1 MNRLILNHWF
11 DSVLSKLLK
20 EYGFHSEKT
29 IQSLDRCCSLARV
42 SNRCA
47 ASMIIL
53 ADFQT
58 YRISSDQPLHPDA
71 VQQIFD
77 LSHILKEMEPEF
89 GSCFHKEKFFT
100 ASSLWDQIRDFK
112 FFSWAELN
120 AEDGTALGWLCLLDR
135 SERKNSKIELLSIQ
149 TLAEMLMEE
158 LFLRKELIK
167 SERIQNEIIQLAAHD
182 LKNPLA
188 GIIGISDHIL
198 YQQENT
204 EELGQIADLIKD
216 SSKRMLH
223 ILEDILKSG
232 FLDSGRIKLKVS
244 PSNFNEIVLQAIRG
258 NQASAQQKS
267 QVLKIE
273 QGEEAFALV
282 DRHRMLEILDNLI
295 SNAVKYAPKGA
306 EIEASTRLEKDQ
318 VLFSIYNPGVGLSE
332 EDMGRIFQK
341 FCKLSAKPTGGE
353 SSTGL
358 GLSIARTL
366 TEMHGGEIR
375 AESMGMDKGVKF
387 ILSLPRAV
395 MAA

>member
-1 MNRLILNHWF
+1 
-11 DSVLSKLLK
+11 
-20 EYGFHSEKT
+20 
-29 IQSLDRCCSLARV
+29 
-42 SNRCA
+42 
-47 ASMIIL
+47 MIIL

-71 VQQIFD
+71 VHQIFD

-89 GSCFHKEKFFT
+89 GSRFHKEKFFE

-135 SERKNSKIELLSIQ
+135 TERKNSKIELLSIQ

-198 YQQENT
+198 YQKENT

-232 FLDSGRIKLKVS
+232 FLESGRIKLKVS

-353 SSTGL
+353 TSTGL
-358 GLSIARTL
+358 GLSIVKMLAEL
-366 TEMHGGEIR
+366 HGGSIS
-375 AESMGMDKGVKF
+375 AESDGLTHGVRF
-387 ILSLPRAV
+387 ILQIPALAQV
-395 MAA
+395 A